1 LSPKYSF
8 YRGRFENFDKLK
20 ISVVIGAEN
29 VAMTVVSMSLM
40 EKLGRKKL
48 MLYGYGIMI
57 FL

>member
-1 LSPKYSF
+1 MPYSPPF
-8 YRGRFENFDKLK
+8 FENVDKLK

-29 VAMTVVSMSLM
+29 VAMTVVSMALM